1 MILSLSIDTE
11 TVECAQRIAR
21 KRGTSLDQLVEAYL
35 QDLIFRERDG
45 SQAGEPDPNDLYYR
59 QD

>member
-11 TVECAQRIAR
+11 TVECAQQIAR

-35 QDLIFRERDG
+35 QDLILRERDG
-45 SQAGEPDPNDLYYR
+45 SQAWEPDPNDLYYR